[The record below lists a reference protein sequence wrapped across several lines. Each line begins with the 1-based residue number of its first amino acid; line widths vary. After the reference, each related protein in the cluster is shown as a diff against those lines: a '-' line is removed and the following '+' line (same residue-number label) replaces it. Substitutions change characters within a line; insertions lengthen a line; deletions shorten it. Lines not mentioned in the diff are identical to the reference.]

1 MESRSVNASNPL
13 LAGSRLEFHRYG
25 EPVFDPVDVRLAPGT
40 AIVLTGPNGVG
51 KTTLLRLLAGILRP
65 VAGALTQPED
75 VAFVGH
81 QPAVKSDLTCREN
94 LAYEREVGPPALS
107 IADALARVGLA
118 GLGSR
123 PARALSA
130 GQRKRLGLARLLVR
144 DAPVWLLD
152 EPYASLDD
160 AGCERVD
167 ELIGG
172 QLEQQ
177 NGVILAT
184 HQRQP
189 RVPAKRIVQVRLSTH
204 RTGEHS

>member
-1 MESRSVNASNPL
+1 MTSLIEGEA
-13 LAGSRLEFHRYG
+13 LEFHRYG
-25 EPVFDPVDVRLAPGT
+25 EPVFDPVALALAPGQ

-51 KTTLLRLLAGILRP
+51 KTTLLRLLAGILKP
-65 VAGALTQPED
+65 VRGALVHHAP

-81 QPAVKSDLTCREN
+81 HPAVKSDLTCREN
-94 LAYEREVGPPALS
+94 LNYERRVGPPALD
-107 IADALARVGLA
+107 IADALAQVGLA

-144 DAPVWLLD
+144 EAPVWLLD

-167 ELIGG
+167 ELIH
-172 QLEQQ
+172 EQISADR
-177 NGVILAT
+177 GVILAT
-184 HQRQP
+184 HQRHP
-189 RVPAKRIVQVRLSTH
+189 RVGQPERVLQMPLTTQ
-204 RTGEHS
+204 RTGERS

>member
-1 MESRSVNASNPL
+1 MSSLIE
-13 LAGSRLEFHRYG
+13 GSRLEFHRYG
-25 EPVFDPVDVRLAPGT
+25 EPVFDPVDLALQRGQ

-51 KTTLLRLLAGILRP
+51 KTTLLRLLAGILKP
-65 VAGALTQPED
+65 VAGSLVHHAG

-94 LAYEREVGPPALS
+94 LAYERESGPA
-107 IADALARVGLA
+107 AMDVAEALARVGLA

-144 DAPVWLLD
+144 ETPVWLLD

-167 ELIGG
+167 ELIGSHLAENG
-172 QLEQQ
+172 
-177 NGVILAT
+177 GVILAT
-184 HQRQP
+184 HQRHP
-189 RVPAKRIVQVRLSTH
+189 RVAEDLVLGVGLTTG
-204 RTGEHS
+204 RTGAHS

>member
-1 MESRSVNASNPL
+1 MNTRNAL
-13 LAGSRLEFHRYG
+13 ITGSRLEFHRYG
-25 EPVFDPVDVRLAPGT
+25 EPVFDPVDIQLAPGT
-40 AIVLTGPNGVG
+40 VIVLTGPNGVG

-65 VAGALTQPED
+65 VAGALTHHAD

-94 LAYEREVGPPALS
+94 LAYEREVGPAALP
-107 IADALARVGLA
+107 IAEALARVGLA

-144 DAPVWLLD
+144 QAPVWLLD

-167 ELIGG
+167 DLIAGQIGG
-172 QLEQQ
+172 GQ
-177 NGVILAT
+177 GVILAT
-184 HQRQP
+184 HQRHPQVDAE
-189 RVPAKRIVQVRLSTH
+189 RVVQVRLSTQ
-204 RTGEHS
+204 RTGERS